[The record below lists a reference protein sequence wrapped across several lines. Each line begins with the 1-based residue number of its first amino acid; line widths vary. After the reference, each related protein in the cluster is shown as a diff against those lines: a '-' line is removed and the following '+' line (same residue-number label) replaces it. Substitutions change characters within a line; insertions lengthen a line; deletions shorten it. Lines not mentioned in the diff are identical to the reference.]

1 MYAQSLIQVRV
12 DRPLKDDVSGI
23 FEMLGMD
30 ISTAIRMFLQKC
42 RMERGIPFAMTVP
55 DEVLA
60 RQETKRAMQ
69 ELRQASEGD
78 LSMDEID
85 AEIAAAR
92 KDRRAHRRVSR

>member
-42 RMERGIPFAMTVP
+42 RMERGIPFAMTVS
-55 DEVLA
+55 DEALA
-60 RQETKRAMQ
+60 RQEAKRAMQ

-92 KDRRAHRRVSR
+92 KDRRTHGRMSR

>member
-30 ISTAIRMFLQKC
+30 ISTAIRMFLKKC

-60 RQETKRAMQ
+60 RQEAKRAMQ

-92 KDRRAHRRVSR
+92 KDRRANRRVSR

>member
-55 DEVLA
+55 DEALA
-60 RQETKRAMQ
+60 RQEAKRAMR

-92 KDRRAHRRVSR
+92 KDRCAHRRVSR